1 MAESCPMKKRS
12 PPGPGGLGL
21 GRLRSRIRDA
31 VGFFESLREE
41 YGDAV
46 CFRILNRR
54 FCAVFSPE
62 LIEEVLVARASSF
75 DKGPVYKR
83 SLILNHPTTLTA
95 DGDDHR
101 RLRKLVQPSFGRE
114 KLDGY
119 ARAMIEEIAGAQ
131 NGWRDGDSFDIV
143 PVMHRL
149 TLDIVAATFFGRD
162 IRIDPSLIED
172 TLEALQWSMKLTMVP
187 MGGWIA
193 RLPLRNN
200 RFRARTCR
208 AMDRLIREVT
218 ERARGDG
225 ARADLISSLV
235 RATDESGVE
244 RPLSVEEV
252 RDEAYVMILAGY
264 ETSASS
270 LAWCFFYLARNPE
283 VRERLEQEVDEA
295 LAGRPL
301 TPESYRDLVYTRA
314 VVSEAL
320 RIAPPTWI
328 VGRTAIE
335 DCVIGDWFIPK
346 GTVVQTCW
354 RVPQRSDE
362 HFPDALSFKP
372 ERWLGNPPP
381 ERHRYAYVPF
391 GAGARKCVGLHF
403 AMMEVVF
410 ALASITRRW
419 RIDVVSDEF
428 PKVSALGFYRMRHG
442 LPVTVRKRKS
452 LQA

>member
-1 MAESCPMKKRS
+1 MAEARSMKKRL

-31 VGFFESLREE
+31 VGFFENLHEE

-62 LIEEVLVARASSF
+62 LIEEVLVTRDSSF
-75 DKGPVYKR
+75 DKGPAFKR
-83 SLILNHPTTLTA
+83 TLILNHPTTLTA

-101 RLRKLVQPSFGRE
+101 RLRKLVQPSFRRKE
-114 KLDGY
+114 LDGY
-119 ARAMIEEIAGAQ
+119 AREMIEEIARAQ
-131 NGWRDGDSFDIV
+131 DDWRDGDAFDIV

-162 IRIDPSLIED
+162 ISVDASLIED
-172 TLEALQWSMKLTMVP
+172 TLETLQWSMKLTMVP

-200 RFRARTCR
+200 RFRERTCR
-208 AMDRLIREVT
+208 AMDRLIHEVV
-218 ERARGDG
+218 ERARGD
-225 ARADLISSLV
+225 AERTDLISGLV
-235 RATDESGVE
+235 RATDEEGVE
-244 RPLSVEEV
+244 RPLSAEEV
-252 RDEAYVMILAGY
+252 RDEAYVMILAGH
-264 ETSASS
+264 ETSANS
-270 LAWCFFYLARNPE
+270 LAWCFFYLSRNPD
-283 VRERLEQEVDEA
+283 VRDRLEKEVDEV
-295 LAGRPL
+295 LGGRPP
-301 TPESYRDLVYTRA
+301 TPESFKDLVYTRA
-314 VVSEAL
+314 VFSETL
-320 RIAPPTWI
+320 RITPPTWV

-335 DCVIGDWFIPK
+335 DCVIGDWFIAK
-346 GTVVQTCW
+346 GTVVQPCW

-362 HFPDALSFKP
+362 HFREALAFRP
-372 ERWLGNPPP
+372 ERWLGDPPP
-381 ERHRYAYVPF
+381 ERHRHAYVPF

-410 ALASITRRW
+410 AVASITRRW

-428 PKVSALGFYRMRHG
+428 PEVSTLGFYRFRHG
-442 LPVTVRKRKS
+442 LPVTISRRS
-452 LQA
+452 